1 MERVNCESKEE
12 LMEKH
17 NIRLYGPRVQAEWV
31 LSLSSCSLSSSPPSS
46 FSTKSDF
53 TVLGFKQRKYYWP
66 CTHRTTTSCRI
77 LIKQSGG
84 EKSLDTLDV
93 VNLWKKKSLRG
104 KRETWRAQST
114 YVQNEEQRHQVQFQI
129 TFAHSVLVCKIFV
142 QVLNE
147 NQRHWVHLQYTT
159 K

>member
-1 MERVNCESKEE
+1 M
-12 LMEKH
+12 
-17 NIRLYGPRVQAEWV
+17 
-31 LSLSSCSLSSSPPSS
+31 
-46 FSTKSDF
+46 
-53 TVLGFKQRKYYWP
+53 
-66 CTHRTTTSCRI
+66 
-77 LIKQSGG
+77 IKQSGG

-114 YVQNEEQRHQVQFQI
+114 YVQNEEQRHQVQLHVCTLHLHI
-129 TFAHSVLVCKIFV
+129 EYIVCKIFV

-147 NQRHWVHLQYTT
+147 NQRHWVQLQYTT

>member
-1 MERVNCESKEE
+1 M
-12 LMEKH
+12 
-17 NIRLYGPRVQAEWV
+17 
-31 LSLSSCSLSSSPPSS
+31 
-46 FSTKSDF
+46 
-53 TVLGFKQRKYYWP
+53 
-66 CTHRTTTSCRI
+66 
-77 LIKQSGG
+77 IKQSGG

-129 TFAHSVLVCKIFV
+129 TFAQSVLVCKIFV
-142 QVLNE
+142 QVLYE